1 MTKQSGSR
9 TLPPARLEHSDS
21 IGPSASDDKMVRLWD
36 RHGAHSSG
44 VVAIAFSPDGKL
56 VAYGS
61 YGSTVRLWGSASSAM
76 CIRVTIGSYR
86 ALVMITK
93 FSPDGKLV
101 AFECETRMVGPWDPA
116 NGTVRLLSPANGTG
130 QCTAIA
136 FSPCVA
142 PIAFSPNSKLLASAS
157 RYDETVRLLDLV

>member
-1 MTKQSGSR
+1 MLSQPVVLKRFYGDIQSAEDRLLQSFL
-9 TLPPARLEHSDS
+9 LPEER
-21 IGPSASDDKMVRLWD
+21 
-36 RHGAHSSG
+36 HSSG
-44 VVAIAFSPDGKL
+44 VVAIAFSPDSKL

-76 CIRVTIGSYR
+76 CITIGSYR
-86 ALVMITK
+86 ALVMVTK

-101 AFECETRMVGPWDPA
+101 AFECETRMVRPWDPA

-136 FSPCVA
+136 FSP
-142 PIAFSPNSKLLASAS
+142 NN
-157 RYDETVRLLDLV
+157 